1 MSGKGDNKRFNYIE
15 RIGLFYRK
23 KRVYKEEGRLMFVY
37 YVNNSIHQI
46 PSFIYIAR
54 VLGGIVLTNGRDSIK
69 VLQQEYSDITAE
81 YHPNRAALQR
91 RLSELRP
98 EAIIQPDYTKEFLN
112 VDFDTAHI
120 QVFHGTSDKTYNYSS
135 QVRKYDFLLLPG
147 VRTYKTMLA
156 AGLLTEGKYA
166 IVGYPKADRVFKGE
180 FNRDLAVKSLGL
192 DPAWPT
198 VLYAPT
204 WQDAKFNTSLPRYG
218 REVLSQV
225 PEEYNLIVK
234 LHPNTKRYD
243 LKNYRM
249 VKRISENNPQIKLL
263 DFHHDVMPI
272 MAASD
277 LLITDISTVS
287 HEFLCFDRPLVFL
300 DPRLLSIR
308 KDKVW
313 VWRCG
318 SVVKRKGEVWPT
330 VKRALAAPE
339 VYAEKRKAMREEIFY
354 KPDGH
359 AAERAAEAIRDFIK
373 RRKKGQI

>member
-1 MSGKGDNKRFNYIE
+1 
-15 RIGLFYRK
+15 
-23 KRVYKEEGRLMFVY
+23 MFAY

-46 PSFIYIAR
+46 PSFIYIAK
-54 VLGGIVLTNGRDSIK
+54 VLGGIVLTTGRDSIK
-69 VLQQEYSDITAE
+69 ILQQEYPDVAAE
-81 YHPNRAALQR
+81 YHPTLLALHH
-91 RLSELRP
+91 RLSELHP
-98 EAIIQPDYTKEFLN
+98 EAIIQPDYTKDFLN
-112 VDFDTAHI
+112 VGFDTAHV

-147 VRTYKTMLA
+147 ARTYKIMQA

-166 IVGYPKADRVFKGE
+166 VVGYPKADRVFKGE
-180 FNRDLAVKSLGL
+180 FNRDLAVGSLGL
-192 DPAWPT
+192 DPGRPT

-225 PEEYNLIVK
+225 PEAYNLIVK

-243 LKNYRM
+243 LKNYLM
-249 VKRISENNPQIKLL
+249 VKRISENNPRIKLL

-277 LLITDISTVS
+277 LLIADISTVS

-313 VWRCG
+313 VWKCG
-318 SVVKRKGEVWPT
+318 SVVKRKGEVWST
-330 VKRALAAPE
+330 VEKALAEPE
-339 VYAEKRKAMREEIFY
+339 AYAEKRKAVREEIFY

-359 AAERAAEAIRDFIK
+359 AAERAAEAIRDFVE